1 MFNAC
6 LCPCWF
12 LVSSCL
18 FALKWCCLVCK
29 ALAQRGLA
37 CKKAGAR
44 CCCRHYSMWL
54 SFIAIYKTH
63 IWILLNE
70 SNNESIWRFIGH
82 FFANDLGLN
91 IYIFEWSFF
100 WRLQYHCHWS
110 RPCFL
115 NGTRSFLLNRTVVC
129 SEECL
134 AATSR
139 AHSLSMSKPIT
150 TLRTESGAFCWSP
163 PFLCTVYFH
172 IFPPFPRIPSEKRET
187 ARHHNIALFFVIDI
201 PKKIAN
207 HLGFSP
213 GSQVSRRDIAQVLAK
228 KQVPTVPMDQQR
240 SIPGGTRQLARM
252 ELRQCL
258 PPWFLHIR
266 CSPWSW
272 CVYIF
277 YK

>member
-1 MFNAC
+1 MLLPSLLDVTVIHC
-6 LCPCWF
+6 HLQDTYLDP
-12 LVSSCL
+12 VE
-18 FALKWCCLVCK
+18 
-29 ALAQRGLA
+29 
-37 CKKAGAR
+37 
-44 CCCRHYSMWL
+44 
-54 SFIAIYKTH
+54 
-63 IWILLNE
+63 WIQQWI
-70 SNNESIWRFIGH
+70 IWRFIGH

-272 CVYIF
+272 CVLLAPFLGPPYSYRRTSLMHACMHYITLHDMTWH
-277 YK
+277 YITLH